1 MNKQI
6 INKGKSAVFI
16 QDHIGLKSLY
26 NDINQSDYQ
35 INLSDLFLKLFY
47 HACQHERKNTI
58 IFLLRTYFDLF
69 NQYEQ
74 IALRQA
80 FFYGKYKLKK
90 KSMIS
95 WYSQY
100 VIPLIKI
107 EL

>member
-1 MNKQI
+1 MNRQLVS
-6 INKGKSAVFI
+6 KGKRAVYI

-26 NDINQSDYQ
+26 NDINTNDYQ
-35 INLSDLFLKLFY
+35 INITDLFLKLFY
-47 HACQHERKNTI
+47 HACQHERKSTI
-58 IFLLRTYFDLF
+58 IFLLRIYFDIF
-69 NQYEQ
+69 SQSEQ
-74 IALRQA
+74 IALRQS